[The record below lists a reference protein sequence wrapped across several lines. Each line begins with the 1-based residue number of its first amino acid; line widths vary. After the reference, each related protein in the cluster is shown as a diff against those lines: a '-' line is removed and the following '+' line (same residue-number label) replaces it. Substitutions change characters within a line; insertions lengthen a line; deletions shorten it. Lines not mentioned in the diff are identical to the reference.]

1 MKSFGEKKIPRGYS
15 LTFLN
20 AFQKKKKKP
29 SLNTRLCPRMTN
41 RPTFV
46 TTA

>member
-1 MKSFGEKKIPRGYS
+1 MKSFGKKKKKNPRGYS

-20 AFQKKKKKP
+20 AFQKKKP
-29 SLNTRLCPRMTN
+29 SLNARLYPRMTN

-46 TTA
+46 TTT

>member
-20 AFQKKKKKP
+20 AFQKKKTILEHD
-29 SLNTRLCPRMTN
+29 S
-41 RPTFV
+41 V
-46 TTA
+46 QG